1 MDASK
6 PLEDNRPLIEQVRAR
21 TATPYRWI
29 DILVWEQNWL
39 KLKGHSQEEIDEALA
54 EARILNAADMVLQAK
69 EYTESRKRIRA
80 IQEAERLNPGVDQR
94 AVFA

>member
-6 PLEDNRPLIEQVRAR
+6 PLEDSRPLIEQVQAR
-21 TATPYRWI
+21 TATPYRWM

-54 EARILNAADMVLQAK
+54 EARRLNTEDNLADAIAYR
-69 EYTESRKRIRA
+69 ERRKRILA
-80 IQEAERLNPGVDQR
+80 IQAAEKLTPGVDWQGTL
-94 AVFA
+94 A